1 MIEKIIYKY
10 KIKFFGTIFI
20 LFIVYFC
27 LISLDWCVKVYV
39 NMNKLKPIKEAEKIE
54 KDYKKTIPAKAQ
66 KKRDQGFSP
75 MFSPSYFNKKKEYNS
90 LYKKYSTL
98 PLGVLPNKKYYVCD
112 EGYGLT
118 TFTSDKFGFW
128 NSNKIYNKKV
138 DIMIIGD
145 SLSMNGCLQ
154 EEETFIGMLRKNYNV
169 MNLSISANDPIHYAS
184 VAKVFIPEFKPKI
197 VLMVFNRGDFIDH
210 YSQKTHIYKENF
222 FEKKVA
228 YFEDEKNFLNFP
240 EKYNKSLLN
249 LLFDAQDITE
259 KYIGRFDDF
268 NPAEPVSKL
277 HRIFILFSTHYK
289 LTYLQNIFLNKNYLP
304 YGNKLALDALSEN
317 CDKINCSGFYA
328 FVPGSNFWRPDSRQ
342 SKYSELL
349 GGANK
354 KFNNL
359 KFINFTDDFKNLD
372 KDAYSPKGNHLS
384 QTGNKKIF
392 KKLIIHFN
400 ETKF

>member
-1 MIEKIIYKY
+1 MNN
-10 KIKFFGTIFI
+10 IKSSKAKTNFFGIFFII
-20 LFIVYFC
+20 LILYIC
-27 LISLDWCVKVYV
+27 LISIDWCVKVYV
-39 NMNKLKPIKEAEKIE
+39 NMNKFKLVKEAVKIE
-54 KDYKKTIPAKAQ
+54 KDYRKTIPTKSK
-66 KKRDQGFSP
+66 KKRAQGFSP
-75 MFSPSYFNKKKEYNS
+75 MFSPSYFNKKKEYNN

-118 TFTSDKFGFW
+118 TFKSDKFGFW
-128 NSNKIYNKKV
+128 NSNQIYTKKV

-145 SLSMNGCLQ
+145 SISMNGCLQ

-210 YSQKTHIYKENF
+210 YSQKTHIYEENF

-228 YFEDEKNFLNFP
+228 YFEDEKSFLNFP
-240 EKYNKSLLN
+240 EKYNQNLIN

-259 KYIGRFDDF
+259 RYIGRSNDF

-304 YGNKLALDALSEN
+304 YGNDLALNELSEN

-328 FVPGSNFWRPDSRQ
+328 FVPGSNFWRPDSRR

-354 KFNNL
+354 KFNNI
-359 KFINFTDDFKNLD
+359 KFINFTDDFENLD

-384 QTGNKKIF
+384 KTGNKKIYI
-392 KKLIIHFN
+392 KLINSFEKIN
-400 ETKF
+400 